1 MPASL
6 PLPFSVTRLLNRN
19 DLPSAAGQVGNG
31 ETSVNGE
38 TALSNLKNDAEGL
51 HFGICPWLVRAWLGE
66 RNEFVH
72 SPQQLY
78 LNVRLKAGHPRGPE
92 SRLFARQKSTAI
104 WARQRLIRQ
113 GTRASMDV

>member
-51 HFGICPWLVRAWLGE
+51 HFGICPRLVRAWLGE
-66 RNEFVH
+66 RNEFARH

-78 LNVRLKAGHPRGPE
+78 LNLPLKSWAPWWNQNPVSPPARSQLPFGPC
-92 SRLFARQKSTAI
+92 SA
-104 WARQRLIRQ
+104 
-113 GTRASMDV
+113 